1 LRKNS
6 KVSIII
12 SYNRLDHSVTDLQQS
27 LLREGYIDA
36 SYVQDLRICA
46 LEPCSLLLF
55 RDPSLVMLDF
65 YSSCDTWHKVAELLA
80 KIINTP
86 IVDLEEK
93 ESFAFL
99 WKTKPVK
106 FEF

>member
-1 LRKNS
+1 
-6 KVSIII
+6 
-12 SYNRLDHSVTDLQQS
+12 

-36 SYVQDLRICA
+36 RHIQDLRICA
-46 LEPCSLLLF
+46 LEPCSLLLL
-55 RDPSLVMLDF
+55 RDPSLVMLDL
-65 YSSCDTWHKVAELLA
+65 YSSCNTWYKVAELLA
-80 KIINTP
+80 KIMDTP